1 MRNHVSLWMIAL
13 VVSCAMTANAADISG
28 KWVAQVPGRQ
38 GQPQE
43 QTFMFKME
51 GGKLTGTVSS
61 ARGEEAITEGT
72 VSGEDVSFVVVRQG
86 GQGQVKELYKG
97 KIAGSE
103 IKFTRTREGGAGGGG
118 RGGPVEFVAKLVSF
132 GRAI

>member
-1 MRNHVSLWMIAL
+1 MKRSVVVLAVAL
-13 VVSCAMTANAADISG
+13 LALCAVTAVAADISG

-51 GGKLTGTVSS
+51 GGKLTGNVTS
-61 ARGEEAITEGT
+61 ARGEQTITEGA
-72 VSGEDVSFVVVRQG
+72 VSGEDISFVVVRQG

-103 IKFTRTREGGAGGGG
+103 IKFTRTREGGAGGGA
-118 RGGPVEFVAKLVSF
+118 PAEFVAKKAS
-132 GRAI
+132 